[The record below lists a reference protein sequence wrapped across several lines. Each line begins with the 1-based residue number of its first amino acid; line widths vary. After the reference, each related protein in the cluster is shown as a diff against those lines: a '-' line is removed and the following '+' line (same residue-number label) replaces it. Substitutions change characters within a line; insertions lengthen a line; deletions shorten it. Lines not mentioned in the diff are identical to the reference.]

1 LTPPADLLTRTTA
14 TSIKGTQVQQI
25 KIRSNFRKSERDVQQ
40 GDILNVTDD
49 EGSQLVQSGQAE
61 ELPV

>member
-1 LTPPADLLTRTTA
+1 
-14 TSIKGTQVQQI
+14 VQQI